1 MREIKFR
8 AWDKVNSNMIYS
20 QIWISD
26 TYGERS
32 GVNGSDGSV
41 GLIFKSSRGLEIK
54 EVKNQFILQQYTG
67 LKDKNGKEIYEHDV
81 ILLKDKDYE
90 EKNET
95 AQALSTYE
103 FHCVEFKYGCFKIGG
118 VNLGDYIDGK
128 YLDIIQCGNI
138 YENKEVYRV
147 EEKILS
153 HGEDMNITDITFNIS
168 NKK

>member
-8 AWDKVNSNMIYS
+8 AWDTKNKVMFPTVGIFECGEGEVT
-20 QIWISD
+20 
-26 TYGERS
+26 TYW
-32 GVNGSDGSV
+32 GSYYLMDCDKED
-41 GLIFKSSRGLEIK
+41 IEIM
-54 EVKNQFILQQYTG
+54 QYTG
-67 LKDKNGKEIYEHDV
+67 LKDKNGVEIYEHDV

-95 AQALSTYE
+95 GHALSTYE
-103 FHCVEFKYGCFKIGG
+103 FNCVVFKDGCFKIGG
-118 VNLGDYIDGK
+118 VNLGDYVDGK

>member
-1 MREIKFR
+1 MRDIKFR
-8 AWDKVNSNMIYS
+8 QWNELNKKMSFWTLNDLLVNFGYS
-20 QIWISD
+20 ELYERPSALSD
-26 TYGERS
+26 E
-32 GVNGSDGSV
+32 
-41 GLIFKSSRGLEIK
+41 FM
-54 EVKNQFILQQYTG
+54 QFTG
-67 LKDKNGKEIYEHDV
+67 LKDKNGVEIYEGDV

-95 AQALSTYE
+95 AQALATYE
-103 FHCVEFKYGCFKIGG
+103 FHCVEFKDGCFKIGG
-118 VNLGDYIDGK
+118 VNLGDYVDGK

-168 NKK
+168 NQK

>member
-8 AWDKVNSNMIYS
+8 AWDNGNKKMVDVKDIVFLEDGVLVGHKT
-20 QIWISD
+20 I
-26 TYGERS
+26 G
-32 GVNGSDGSV
+32 GVN
-41 GLIFKSSRGLEIK
+41 LTLNKPELM
-54 EVKNQFILQQYTG
+54 QYTG
-67 LKDKNGKEIYEHDV
+67 LKDKNGVEIYEHDV

>member
-1 MREIKFR
+1 MRQHKYRYWYSGKMEEVGQIDFFENGTYR
-8 AWDKVNSNMIYS
+8 VN
-20 QIWISD
+20 D
-26 TYGERS
+26 ELVG
-32 GVNGSDGSV
+32 GV
-41 GLIFKSSRGLEIK
+41 LMEF
-54 EVKNQFILQQYTG
+54 TG
-67 LKDKNGKEIYEHDV
+67 LKDKNGVEIYEHDV